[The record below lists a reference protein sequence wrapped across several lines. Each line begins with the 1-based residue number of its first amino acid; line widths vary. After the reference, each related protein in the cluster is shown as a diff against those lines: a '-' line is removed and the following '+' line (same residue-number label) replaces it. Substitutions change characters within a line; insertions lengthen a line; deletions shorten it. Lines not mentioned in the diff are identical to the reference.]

1 MPLDESAIAK
11 LLKPFGLELDPHQ
24 TGQVLAY
31 VGLLLR
37 WNRAVNLT
45 AIRRPEEIVTRHFG
59 ESMYLAKF
67 VEVKGSLL
75 DIGSGSG
82 FPGLALK
89 IAQPELRVVLLEPV
103 ARKRAFLKEVVRTC
117 GLGPV
122 EVLGDRIEE
131 FSAGH
136 PGEFD
141 VATVRA
147 LGGLEDVLPAA
158 WRCLAESGSIYLWL
172 TGLAGRQLSGGFAS
186 FNSLFTQSK
195 PIHVPM
201 SRDREIW
208 CGRKRSNVG

>member
-1 MPLDESAIAK
+1 MPLDDAAITK
-11 LLKPFGLELDPHQ
+11 LLKPFALELDSRQ

-31 VGLLLR
+31 VGLLMR

-59 ESMYLAKF
+59 ESMYLGKF

-89 IAQPELRVVLLEPV
+89 IAQPGLRVVLLEPV
-103 ARKRAFLKEVVRTC
+103 AKKRAFLKEVVRTC
-117 GLGPV
+117 GLASV
-122 EVLGDRIEE
+122 EVSGERIEE

-136 PGEFD
+136 AGEFD

-147 LGGLEDVLPAA
+147 LGGLQDVLPPA
-158 WRCLAESGSIYLWL
+158 WRCLAKGGSIYLWL
-172 TGLAGRQLSGGFAS
+172 TGRAGRQVSDEFAG
-186 FNSLFTQSK
+186 FNSLFTESK
-195 PIHVPM
+195 PIRIPM
-201 SRDREIW
+201 SHDREIW
-208 CGRKRSNVG
+208 CGRKRDEVG